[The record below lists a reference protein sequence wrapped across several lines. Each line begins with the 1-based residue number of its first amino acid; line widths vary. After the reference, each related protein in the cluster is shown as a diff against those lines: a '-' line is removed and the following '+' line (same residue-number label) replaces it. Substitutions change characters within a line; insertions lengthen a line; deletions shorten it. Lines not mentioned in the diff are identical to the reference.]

1 MQIEVSA
8 TRVIDML
15 AIKLGKAHAD
25 IARLEATNEVLI
37 ERLRAYDERDR
48 NQRSTPNGH
57 ALSEISDDSQTP
69 LPLG

>member
-8 TRVIDML
+8 TRVMDKL
-15 AIKLGKAHAD
+15 AAKLGEKEAQ

-48 NQRSTPNGH
+48 LTTVQPAPQAVDDGH
-57 ALSEISDDSQTP
+57 VPPTGS
-69 LPLG
+69 